1 MGMFVHV
8 SHDSPYVF
16 GTDAFTQNNDFIMFL
31 RQFISRTGPPK
42 EMWSV
47 RGTNSVGAN
56 RELKESIA
64 RWNKEKVEI
73 QLQQRGIKGIS
84 GVLER
89 LIQITTRH
97 LKSAVAD
104 GLLND
109 IELRTLVAV
118 S

>member
-1 MGMFVHV
+1 M
-8 SHDSPYVF
+8 
-16 GTDAFTQNNDFIMFL
+16 
-31 RQFISRTGPPK
+31 
-42 EMWSV
+42 
-47 RGTNSVGAN
+47 
-56 RELKESIA
+56 
-64 RWNKEKVEI
+64 
-73 QLQQRGIKGIS
+73 S

-89 LIQITTRH
+89 LIHITMRH

>member
-8 SHDSPYVF
+8 SLDSPCVF
-16 GTDAFTQNNDFIMFL
+16 GSDAFTRNNDFIMIL
-31 RQFISRTGPPK
+31 RQFMSRRGPPK
-42 EMWSV
+42 EMWSD

-64 RWNKEKVEI
+64 RWNKET
-73 QLQQRGIKGIS
+73 QQRGIKGLS

-89 LIQITTRH
+89 LIQITMRH
-97 LKSAVAD
+97 LKRAVAD
-104 GLLND
+104 KLLND

>member
-16 GTDAFTQNNDFIMFL
+16 GSDAFTRNNDFIMIL
-31 RQFISRTGPPK
+31 RQLISRRGPPK
-42 EMWSV
+42 EIWSD

-56 RELKESIA
+56 SELKESIA
-64 RWNKEKVEI
+64 RWNQEKVEI
-73 QLQQRGIKGIS
+73 QLQRGIKGIS

-89 LIQITTRH
+89 LIQITMRH

-109 IELRTLVAV
+109 IGLRTQVAV

>member
-16 GTDAFTQNNDFIMFL
+16 GSDAFTRKNDFIMIL
-31 RQFISRTGPPK
+31 RQLISGRGPPK
-42 EMWSV
+42 EMWSD

-56 RELKESIA
+56 RELKASIT
-64 RWNKEKVEI
+64 RWNVEKVEI
-73 QLQQRGIKGIS
+73 QLQRGIKGIS

-97 LKSAVAD
+97 LKSAVTD